1 MTSVPLLLTE
11 IPGPRSRALHAQRD
25 AAVASGFGV
34 TLPVFIASAGDSTLE
49 DVDGNILIDLA
60 SGIAV
65 TSVGAAN
72 PRVRQNVTAQLD
84 RFTHTCFMVTEYEG
98 FVRVAE
104 WLNDH
109 VPGDFEKKT
118 GLFSTGAEAVENA
131 VKIARAHSGRPGILV
146 IDEAYHGRS
155 LLTMAMTAKEH
166 PYKTSFGPFPDDVV
180 RGPNANPLRGAGA
193 DQALAEIERLI
204 LAHGTEHFAALVV
217 EPIQGEGGF
226 IVPAEGFLAGL
237 RRIADAYGIILVID
251 EIQTGLGRT
260 GRLFASEHDAIAGD
274 ITLTAKALGGGL
286 PLSAVTGRADIM
298 DAAHTG
304 GLGGT
309 YAGNPLACAAALA
322 VFEVLEEPGLLP
334 RVAGIEQRIR
344 RHLEPLLVELDQ
356 VAEVRGRGAMM
367 AIEFADP
374 GTLAPRPDLAQRISA
389 ACHAAGVITLTCGT
403 FGNVIRLLPPLVIDD
418 AVLEAGLEILVAS
431 IRSIAAEEAAA

>member
-1 MTSVPLLLTE
+1 MTSVPHLITE
-11 IPGPRSRALHAQRD
+11 IPGPRSRELHAQRT

-34 TLPVFIASAGDSTLE
+34 TLPVFIASAGTSTLQ
-49 DVDGNILIDLA
+49 DVDGNTLIDLA

-72 PRVRQNVTAQLD
+72 PRVRENVAAQLD
-84 RFTHTCFMVTEYEG
+84 LFTHTCFMVTEYEG

-104 WLNDH
+104 WLNQH

-118 GLFSTGAEAVENA
+118 ALFSTGAEAVENA
-131 VKIARAHSGRPGILV
+131 VKIARAHTGRPGVLV

-166 PYKTSFGPFPDDVV
+166 PYKTSFGPFPGDVV
-180 RGPNANPLRGAGA
+180 RGPNANPLRGTGA
-193 DQALAEIERLI
+193 EDALAEIERI
-204 LAHGTEHFAALVV
+204 VLAHGPAHFAALVV

-226 IVPAEGFLAGL
+226 VVPAEGFLAGL
-237 RRIADAYGIILVID
+237 RRLADAHGIVLVVD

-260 GRLFASEHDAIAGD
+260 GRLFASEHEQVAGD

-298 DAAHTG
+298 DAAHPG

-322 VFEVLEEPGLLP
+322 VFEVLDDPGLLP
-334 RVAGIEQRIR
+334 QVAGIEQRIR
-344 RHLEPLLVELDQ
+344 RHLELLLVELDV
-356 VAEVRGRGAMM
+356 VADVRGRGAMM

-374 GTLAPRPDLAQRISA
+374 GTLAPRADLAQRVSA
-389 ACHAAGVITLTCGT
+389 ACHAAGVISLTCGT

-418 AVLEAGLEILVAS
+418 DVLDAGLEILTAS
-431 IRSIAAEEAAA
+431 IRSVVAEEAAA